1 MNYACFIR
9 NWLDFYSTCFIR
21 NEVISSSKW
30 FLLSFIERWHFCEKC
45 ATVLTFSV
53 PIQSGHTSWW
63 LLLGMYIY
71 YTPISSQGRPIFRI
85 QFDFFRHLSKM
96 WAEQPFTFN
105 AISPLHSPSVGIP
118 AVIWVGI
125 PASSCLISMYK
136 PFSLFV
142 FFRLIIFLL
151 SWQRQESRSE
161 PNGSIQQEGLEGSC
175 PRSRLTFT
183 SAGCQRI

>member
-1 MNYACFIR
+1 
-9 NWLDFYSTCFIR
+9 
-21 NEVISSSKW
+21 
-30 FLLSFIERWHFCEKC
+30 
-45 ATVLTFSV
+45 
-53 PIQSGHTSWW
+53 
-63 LLLGMYIY
+63 
-71 YTPISSQGRPIFRI
+71 
-85 QFDFFRHLSKM
+85 
-96 WAEQPFTFN
+96 
-105 AISPLHSPSVGIP
+105 
-118 AVIWVGI
+118 VIWVGI

>member
-1 MNYACFIR
+1 MQCT
-9 NWLDFYSTCFIR
+9 S
-21 NEVISSSKW
+21 V
-30 FLLSFIERWHFCEKC
+30 LLCREMIVQESGSLGLCRC
-45 ATVLTFSV
+45 A
-53 PIQSGHTSWW
+53 HTSWW
-63 LLLGMYIY
+63 HLLGMYIY
-71 YTPISSQGRPIFRI
+71 YTPISSQGPIFWI
-85 QFDFFRHLSKM
+85 QFDFFLRLSKM

-151 SWQRQESRSE
+151 SWQRQESIQESRSE

-175 PRSRLTFT
+175 PRSRLPFT
-183 SAGCQRI
+183 TAGCQRI